1 MTIIIK
7 TIESL
12 HSVSAKEWNLLA
24 GPEFPF
30 IQYEFLIAL
39 ENHGAV
45 GKEFGWL
52 KHFFLAY
59 DNDTLVGALPVYIKF
74 NSYGEFVFDWAWA
87 DAYQQNNL
95 RYYPKL
101 VTSIPYTPATGP
113 RLLIQNQTN
122 YQTIADSLIK
132 AVLSFAQK
140 SNISSYHCLFTN
152 QQDTKYF
159 AQNPNFMM
167 RLGCQFHWENNNYTN
182 FSHYLDCLTSKKRKQ
197 IKRERRIVTEQEIEF
212 EILNGH
218 EATEKQWDIY
228 HQFYESTFERKS
240 GMPTLSNGFFKEIAK
255 TMPENIVLVM
265 AKYQGEYV
273 ASAFNLRGT
282 DALYGRHWGCSENF
296 DNLHFEACYYQG
308 LEYCIDHGLKYFEP
322 GAQGEHKIARGFM
335 PTKTWSAHW
344 IAHPQFR
351 ESISNFLSHETKG
364 MLQYIEELNEHSPFK
379 EKNDGS

>member
-1 MTIIIK
+1 MTITIK

-12 HSVSAKEWNLLA
+12 HDISTDEWNMLA
-24 GPEFPF
+24 GPQFPF

-52 KHFFLAY
+52 PNFFLAY
-59 DNDTLVGALPVYIKF
+59 KKDQLVGALPVYIKF

-87 DAYQQNNL
+87 DAYQQNNI

-113 RLLIQNQTN
+113 RLLIQNNEN
-122 YQTIADSLIK
+122 YQDIADTLINS
-132 AVLSFAQK
+132 VLDFAK
-140 SNISSYHCLFTN
+140 NSNLSSYHCLFTN
-152 QQDTKYF
+152 NKDTDYF
-159 AQNPNFMM
+159 NKNPNFMM
-167 RLGCQFHWENNNYTN
+167 RLGCQFHWSNNSYKS
-182 FSHYLDCLTSKKRKQ
+182 FEHYLEHLTSKKRKQ
-197 IKRERRIVTEQEIEF
+197 IRRERRIVKEQEIEF
-212 EILNGH
+212 EIFNGD
-218 EATEKQWDIY
+218 EATDSHWDVY

-240 GMPTLSNGFFKEIAK
+240 GMSTLSNGFFKEIAK
-255 TMPENIVLVM
+255 TMPENIVLVL

-273 ASAFNLRGT
+273 ASAFNLKGT
-282 DALYGRHWGCSENF
+282 DTLYGRHWGCSENF

-308 LEYCIDHGLKYFEP
+308 LEYCIKNGLKYFEP

-344 IAHPQFR
+344 IAHPQFK
-351 ESISNFLSHETKG
+351 ESIAHFLSHETQG
-364 MLQYIEELNEHSPFK
+364 ILHYIDELNERSPFK
-379 EKNDGS
+379 EKL